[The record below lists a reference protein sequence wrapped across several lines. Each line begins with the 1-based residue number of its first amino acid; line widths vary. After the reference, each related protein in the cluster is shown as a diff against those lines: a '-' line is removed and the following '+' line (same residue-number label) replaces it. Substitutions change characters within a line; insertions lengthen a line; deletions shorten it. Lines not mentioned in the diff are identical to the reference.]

1 MPPDVDT
8 QITVISNWTT
18 PDSRHEI
25 FSQENDTRLNLD
37 IQSVETANTGDYI
50 CTARV
55 IDSSNSEYVTD
66 SELGRDTVHIT
77 VSK

>member
-1 MPPDVDT
+1 M
-8 QITVISNWTT
+8 ISNWTT

-25 FSQENDTRLNLD
+25 FSQEIDTRLNLD

-50 CTARV
+50 CTAIV
-55 IDSSNSEYVTD
+55 IDSSNSEYVMD
-66 SELGRDTVHIT
+66 SELGRDTAHIT